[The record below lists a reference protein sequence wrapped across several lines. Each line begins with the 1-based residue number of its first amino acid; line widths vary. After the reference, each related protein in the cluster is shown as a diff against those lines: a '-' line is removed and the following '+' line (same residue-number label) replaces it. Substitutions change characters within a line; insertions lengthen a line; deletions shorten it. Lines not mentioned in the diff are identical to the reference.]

1 MTVVKV
7 QVNRLNGY
15 VVATNHFVTWMLSG
29 AYREPQSLDG
39 DDQSRE
45 RRAVVSRVLRENW
58 GGLDENLAQRIM
70 ARHTGDGPALCRH
83 EMKDGSA
90 TISCS
95 IFLPERRQMLFR
107 NGRPCED
114 AYSV

>member
-45 RRAVVSRVLRENW
+45 RRAVVSRVLREN
-58 GGLDENLAQRIM
+58 
-70 ARHTGDGPALCRH
+70 
-83 EMKDGSA
+83 
-90 TISCS
+90 
-95 IFLPERRQMLFR
+95 
-107 NGRPCED
+107 
-114 AYSV
+114 